1 MLQLPIQHPCWSNTK
16 MEIEIVMKNIMDN
29 ETENEIEKEI
39 ENWKWIENKIEKK
52 GK

>member
-1 MLQLPIQHPCWSNTK
+1 